1 MVPRAKPLPLS
12 VELLFD
18 GATQIYYNMSE
29 ESSIFKRII
38 IEFLD
43 YLKYKVESD
52 SLTMEDTEAIARTFE
67 DNLDL
72 ITTVI
77 DRNFLPK
84 PRRLVAYRFKDFRRV
99 KPKGWTITTTAKN
112 H

>member
-1 MVPRAKPLPLS
+1 
-12 VELLFD
+12 
-18 GATQIYYNMSE
+18 MSE

-72 ITTVI
+72 TGTADDFARFYGKSKTNITTVI

>member
-1 MVPRAKPLPLS
+1 
-12 VELLFD
+12 
-18 GATQIYYNMSE
+18 MSE

-72 ITTVI
+72 TGTADDFARFYGKTKTNITTVI

-84 PRRLVAYRFKDFRRV
+84 PKRLVAYRFKDFRRV
-99 KPKGWTITTTAKN
+99 RPKCWSNKHG
-112 H
+112 

>member
-1 MVPRAKPLPLS
+1 
-12 VELLFD
+12 
-18 GATQIYYNMSE
+18 MSE

-43 YLKYKVESD
+43 YLKFKVESD

-67 DNLDL
+67 DNLDITGTADDFARFYGKTKTN

-84 PRRLVAYRFKDFRRV
+84 PKRLVSYRFKDFRKAR
-99 KPKGWTITTTAKN
+99 PKCWSKKHG
-112 H
+112 